1 VIFSSRD
8 DLTRTLAD
16 TYAACPYYQ
25 GTGTCFG
32 GGCSA
37 AGEPL
42 CITNEPLDG
51 WASETFEPY
60 NPPNGILVAFRQI
73 DGGRGEYADWLRD
86 FDERPGF
93 WTRGHDDPA
102 ARYPQYTPA
111 EVDHAQKV
119 LTRLARLSEWAELE
133 AAEATDDYR
142 NLPIHRTEAGYPNCA
157 TCDGGGCPDCT
168 DPAY

>member
-8 DLTRTLAD
+8 DLTCTLAD

-60 NPPNGILVAFRQI
+60 NPPNPILVDFRQDY
-73 DGGRGEYADWLRD
+73 DGDMRGWGVWFALWLYQD
-86 FDERPGF
+86 PPGL
-93 WTRGHDDPA
+93 GSPEHINH
-102 ARYPQYTPA
+102 ARR
-111 EVDHAQKV
+111 V
-119 LTRLARLSEWAELE
+119 LTRLARMSEWAELE
-133 AAEATDDYR
+133 AVEAAEDYR
-142 NLPIHRTEAGYPNCA
+142 QLPIHRTEAGYPNCA
-157 TCDGGGCPDCT
+157 TCDGGGCLDCT